1 MFKYKFKFLIFY
13 FFQLKDNS
21 RLFLHFPLHLNPN
34 LSKPLIISGLS
45 VAIQISSS
53 SFFKFYVWVGSNDW
67 MNRPP
72 RFIWLPHNVKRSIYL
87 TDIPIEQQDD
97 EAPII
102 SFD

>member
-1 MFKYKFKFLIFY
+1 MLKVKINEEIDEYYINYYK
-13 FFQLKDNS
+13 DEN
-21 RLFLHFPLHLNPN
+21 
-34 LSKPLIISGLS
+34 
-45 VAIQISSS
+45 
-53 SFFKFYVWVGSNDW
+53 FKFYVWVGSNDW

-87 TDIPIEQQDD
+87 TDIPIEQQSD